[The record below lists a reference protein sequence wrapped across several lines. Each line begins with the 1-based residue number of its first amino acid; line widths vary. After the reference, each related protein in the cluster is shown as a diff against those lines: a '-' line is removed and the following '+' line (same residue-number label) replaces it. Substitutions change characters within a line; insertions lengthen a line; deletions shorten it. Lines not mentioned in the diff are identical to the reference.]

1 MLPFPGTVFKSYCQ
15 RQRPSSKTS
24 TSIHVQPERPQGL
37 PTVLLQ
43 NDEPADRP
51 GRRRGRHL
59 RGRLVEGAWSEGSLL
74 RHRQAAL
81 RTQGPPRQPHNLDRV
96 SL

>member
-1 MLPFPGTVFKSYCQ
+1 MPFPGTVSKSYCQ
-15 RQRPSSKTS
+15 LQRPSAKTS
-24 TSIHVQPERPQGL
+24 ISIHVQPKRPEAL

-59 RGRLVEGAWSEGSLL
+59 RGRLVEGAWSEGSLF
-74 RHRQAAL
+74 RHRQAAH
-81 RTQGPPRQPHNLDRV
+81 RPQGPPRQPHNLDRV